1 MLGHTQV
8 DKELRLWPAGRRG
21 SIIGA
26 ADRSTLEPT
35 AIVNLGIE
43 AVAALRAISAAH
55 AKSNFKPSAAAASNA
70 HEAAEVPKLERQKS
84 NFSRSTS
91 AAGGAVAP
99 APGASADTWA
109 GNANMPGSSAS
120 NAATSVPA
128 TSAVSHH
135 PAALASI
142 HTPAGASAAAPA
154 VVVSGAV
161 GSVAASAAGKGG
173 GMEKKQKK
181 DEDDDMDLPERII
194 LLV

>member
-1 MLGHTQV
+1 MSGDTQV
-8 DKELRLWPAGRRG
+8 DKELCLWPAGRRG

-26 ADRSTLEPT
+26 TDRSAPEPT

-43 AVAALRAISAAH
+43 AVAALRAISASH
-55 AKSNFKPSAAAASNA
+55 ASSNSNPSAAAASNA
-70 HEAAEVPKLERQKS
+70 HEAEVPKLERQKS
-84 NFSRSTS
+84 NFFRSTS

-99 APGASADTWA
+99 APGATADA
-109 GNANMPGSSAS
+109 RVDNAHMPGSSAS
-120 NAATSVPA
+120 NTATSVPA

-135 PAALASI
+135 PPALASM
-142 HTPAGASAAAPA
+142 HQPAGASAAATA

-173 GMEKKQKK
+173 GTEKKKKK
-181 DEDDDMDLPERII
+181 DDDDDMDLPERII